1 MLCATRWTRGRPVRD
16 VMRALAVLAAAL
28 ALAVPAAAAEITVL
42 CARDVQQAV
51 ATVAEEFQVGAR
63 QNVWFSYGTAEE
75 IANRARKEDADV
87 VVARAAAVAELE
99 AKGAVR
105 PGTRVV
111 FGNTRAGAGR
121 EPVAYAAAVLLR
133 SSTPNVAIAFVAYLK
148 SEEARALLKAAG
160 IDPAD

>member
-1 MLCATRWTRGRPVRD
+1 MPCATRSTRGRRVRD
-16 VMRALAVLAAAL
+16 VPRALILLGVLVMAS
-28 ALAVPAAAAEITVL
+28 AAAAGEITVL

-51 ATVAEEFQVGAR
+51 ASVAEAFQLGAK
-63 QNVWFSYGTAEE
+63 QSVWFSYGTADD
-75 IANRARKEDADV
+75 IAMRARKEDADV
-87 VVARAAAVAELE
+87 VVAQAPAVAELE

-111 FGNTRAGAGR
+111 FASTRGGAGR
-121 EPVAYAAAVLLR
+121 EPVAYAAGVLLR

>member
-1 MLCATRWTRGRPVRD
+1 
-16 VMRALAVLAAAL
+16 MRALAVLVVL
-28 ALAVPAAAAEITVL
+28 ALSGPAVAAEITVL

-51 ATVAEEFQVGAR
+51 ATVAEEFQLGAK
-63 QNVWFSYGTAEE
+63 QSVWFSYGTAED
-75 IANRARKEDADV
+75 IAGRARKEDADV

-111 FGNTRAGAGR
+111 FGSTRPGAGR

-133 SSTPNVAIAFVAYLK
+133 SATPNVAIAFVAYLK

-160 IDPAD
+160 IDPVD